1 MLNHISSG
9 FILIIF
15 VIRYFYN
22 NILNIREYKNIFF
35 VDKFFFFPKFFFLRY
50 SIKVFVRN
58 KNFILAILYEKK
70 KKKEIRK
77 FPFN

>member
-58 KNFILAILYEKK
+58 KNFILAILYGK

-77 FPFN
+77 FPVN

>member
-35 VDKFFFFPKFFFLRY
+35 VDKFFFFFFLNFSFFVIPLKSSY
-50 SIKVFVRN
+50 EIKISFSR
-58 KNFILAILYEKK
+58 FCME

-77 FPFN
+77 FPVN

>member
-35 VDKFFFFPKFFFLRY
+35 VDKFFFFF
-50 SIKVFVRN
+50 S
-58 KNFILAILYEKK
+58 
-70 KKKEIRK
+70 
-77 FPFN
+77 